1 MISKDHFL
9 AYRRL
14 GFGLILLLT
23 LSICIPGTVSAQ
35 APPPVPT
42 EYQDL
47 YTSLTNYL
55 NSFNATLNASWNG
68 APSPVVFS
76 STLVFADG
84 NAGSQLINPGYYN
97 GIVNQL
103 QALKAMGVQAVTV
116 PVEFPILYQPFFT
129 NPSDYQLYYNFYQQ
143 VAASARALG
152 MKVIVEN
159 NILLSGGLR
168 AGWNTA
174 PFYASLNWTQYQQ
187 ARAQCAVAVAQAMQ
201 PDYLVVVEEPD
212 TEASQTGQSQANT
225 VAGSDSLLS
234 TILTALQ
241 QSGVTGVKYGAG
253 VGTWMNGYDQ
263 YIQSYV
269 SMPVDFI
276 DFHVYPINNGFLTNS
291 LTVASIAASAG
302 KPVSMTEAWMWK
314 VRDSELNVLTPDQI
328 MSRNAYSFWAPLD
341 TAYMQ
346 TMENLAYYTNMAF
359 LTPEASYY
367 YWTYQDYNAVQ
378 NWTASQLWTQT
389 VQLTSQA
396 NQQALYTSTGMAYY
410 NFLVN
415 PPDTAPPSTPGNL
428 TGVSGSPTGAAL
440 SWNASTD
447 NVGVAGYYV
456 YRNGVNVATTASTI
470 YQDTGLTGA
479 TTYPYYVVAFDLGG
493 NVSPPSL
500 TVNVTTQDLTPPTAP
515 PSVTATATTTTQI
528 NVTWAAATDDL
539 AIGSYR
545 VFQGTSPSNL
555 VQIALTPATTFS
567 YTSYSLTPNT
577 TYYYA
582 VQAGDTSGNLSPMS
596 VIVSATTLALPS
608 TPGALAATASSTST
622 FQIILAWGAS
632 TSGMPLAGYQIFRGT
647 SSSNMAQIGTVATTS
662 YTDIGLSAGTQYF
675 YGVRAIDSGGNLS
688 PMSNTANATTLALP
702 SAPTAVSGT
711 ATVTQITLGW
721 LAGPAGLPI
730 GSYRVFRG
738 TSVSGMV
745 QIATVTKTSF
755 IDSGLTGNTTYYY
768 GVQEADTGGN
778 ISPMSPA
785 TPVTTLALPSTP
797 SNLVATASTTSTG
810 QIILT
815 WSASTSGLPLTGY
828 RIYRGSSPSNLSQL
842 ATVSPTSYTDIGL
855 TGGTQYCYGVQAID
869 TGGNVSGMSTTA
881 CATTLALPSAP
892 TSVTAK
898 ANSPSQVTVT
908 WIPGPSGLPVN
919 VYGVFRGTSPS
930 NLVQVASTKNTS
942 FTDNSLS
949 PSTYYYYAVQESDT
963 IGNISP
969 LSAPP
974 VSVLTL
980 GPPQPPV
987 SVTAVPTSTSKISVS
1002 WVAGAS
1008 TLPVTSY
1015 RIFRSTSP
1023 SGLTQIATR
1032 SASPYSDSSLTPST
1046 TYYYGVEEVDSSG
1059 AVSPM
1064 SQIVQVTTPA
1074 LPSPPTNVVATP
1086 TSTKQVSLTWVA
1098 GPSGLTVKSY
1108 KVFRGTTSTNLSQVG
1123 TATATT
1129 YTDKSLSP
1137 ATTYYYGVEEVDT
1150 AGDVSAMSQI
1160 AAAKTLAPPSAP
1172 VGVTVT
1178 ASSTKQMVVTWT
1190 AGSSGV
1196 PVANYQVF
1204 RGSSPSNLSQV
1215 TSTTKT
1221 SYTDNSVSPSTTYCY
1236 AVQETDTDGNVSPK
1250 SAAVCATSLALPSPP
1265 TNVTGTA
1272 VSKTQISLTWTTAQS
1287 GMSIRSYN
1295 VYRGSTASNLA
1306 QYKTAAA
1313 TATSFTDFSL
1323 TAGTTYYYAVQTVD
1337 TGGNQSALSNVV
1349 AVTTLN

>member
-23 LSICIPGTVSAQ
+23 LSICIPGTASAQ

-201 PDYLVVVEEPD
+201 PDYLVVLEEPD

-225 VAGSDSLLS
+225 IAGSDSLLS

-253 VGTWMNGYDQ
+253 VGTWMSGYDQ

-346 TMENLAYYTNMAF
+346 TMEKLAYYTNMAF

-378 NWTASQLWTQT
+378 NWTASQLWNQT
-389 VQLTSQA
+389 VQLTAQA
-396 NQQALYTSTGMAYY
+396 NLQAQYTSTGMAYY

-415 PPDTAPPSTPGNL
+415 PPDTAPPSTPGSL

-440 SWNASTD
+440 TWNASTD

-456 YRNGVNVATTASTI
+456 YRDGVKIATTATTMF
-470 YQDTGLTGA
+470 QDTGLTGA
-479 TTYPYYVVAFDLGG
+479 TTYSYYLVAFDLGG
-493 NVSPPSL
+493 NWSSPSL
-500 TVNVTTQDLTPPTAP
+500 TVNVTTQDLTPPSAP
-515 PSVTATATTTTQI
+515 PSVAATAATTTQI

-545 VFQGTSPSNL
+545 VFQGTSAANL
-555 VQIALTPATTFS
+555 VQIALAPATTFS
-567 YTSYSLTPNT
+567 YSNYSLTPNT
-577 TYYYA
+577 KYYYA
-582 VQAGDTSGNLSPMS
+582 VQAADTSGNLSPMS
-596 VIVSATTLALPS
+596 MIASATTLALPS
-608 TPGALAATASSTST
+608 TPGTLVASPSSTST
-622 FQIILAWGAS
+622 FQINLSWGAS
-632 TSGMPLAGYQIFRGT
+632 TSGMPLVGYQIFRGST
-647 SSSNMAQIGTVATTS
+647 SSNMVQIGTVATTT
-662 YTDIGLSAGTQYF
+662 YTDIGLSGGTQYF

-702 SAPTAVSGT
+702 SAPTGLSGT
-711 ATVTQITLGW
+711 VNGTTITLGW
-721 LAGPAGLPI
+721 TTGPSGLPI
-730 GSYRVFRG
+730 GTYRVFRG

-745 QIATVTKTSF
+745 QIATVTKNSF
-755 IDSGLTGNTTYYY
+755 IDSGLASSTTYYY
-768 GVQEADTGGN
+768 GVQEVDTIGN
-778 ISPMSPA
+778 ISPMSSPPISVSTMGPPQPPA
-785 TPVTTLALPSTP
+785 VSAVATSTTKVSVSWVAGPSTL
-797 SNLVATASTTSTG
+797 SIVS
-810 QIILT
+810 
-815 WSASTSGLPLTGY
+815 Y
-828 RIYRGSSPSNLSQL
+828 RI
-842 ATVSPTSYTDIGL
+842 
-855 TGGTQYCYGVQAID
+855 
-869 TGGNVSGMSTTA
+869 
-881 CATTLALPSAP
+881 
-892 TSVTAK
+892 
-898 ANSPSQVTVT
+898 
-908 WIPGPSGLPVN
+908 
-919 VYGVFRGTSPS
+919 FRGTSPS
-930 NLVQVASTKNTS
+930 NLVQ
-942 FTDNSLS
+942 
-949 PSTYYYYAVQESDT
+949 
-963 IGNISP
+963 IG
-969 LSAPP
+969 
-974 VSVLTL
+974 
-980 GPPQPPV
+980 
-987 SVTAVPTSTSKISVS
+987 
-1002 WVAGAS
+1002 
-1008 TLPVTSY
+1008 
-1015 RIFRSTSP
+1015 
-1023 SGLTQIATR
+1023 TR
-1032 SASPYSDSSLTPST
+1032 SASPYTDTGLLPLV

-1059 AVSPM
+1059 AVSAM
-1064 SQIVQVTTPA
+1064 SAIVPVTTLA
-1074 LPSPPTNVVATP
+1074 LPSAPIAVIGTATSTKQITLVWTPGLSGLAISSYRVFRGSTASNLTQVGTTTKPTYTDNNLTMGTTYYYGVEEVDSGGNVSPMSTPIPVTTLGPPQPPTNVVATP
-1086 TSTKQVSLTWVA
+1086 TSPKQINLTWVA
-1098 GPSGLTVKSY
+1098 GPSGMPVKSY
-1108 KVFRGTTSTNLSQVG
+1108 KVFRGTTQSNLSQVGTPLTTSYSDTTLSAGNTYYYGVEEVDTLGNVSAMSAIVPATTLGPPSPPVGVAAVPASTKQMSVSWSAGASNLSVSSYKVFRGTTPSNLSQVG

-1129 YTDKSLSP
+1129 YSDKSLSP
-1137 ATTYYYGVEEVDT
+1137 ATTYYYGVEEVDS
-1150 AGDVSAMSQI
+1150 AGNVSAMSQI
-1160 AAAKTLAPPSAP
+1160 ASGTTLPAPSAP
-1172 VGVTVT
+1172 AGVTAT
-1178 ASSTKQMVVTWT
+1178 ANSTKQIVVTWSP
-1190 AGSSGV
+1190 GLSGV
-1196 PVANYQVF
+1196 PVATYQVF
-1204 RGSSPSNLSQV
+1204 RGSSRSNLLQV

-1221 SYTDNSVSPSTTYCY
+1221 SYTDNTVSPSTTYCY
-1236 AVQETDTDGNVSPK
+1236 AVQETDSDGNVSPQ

-1265 TNVTGTA
+1265 TNLTGTA
-1272 VSKTQISLTWTTAQS
+1272 TSKTQINLTWTAAQT
-1287 GMSIRSYN
+1287 GMPIRSYN
-1295 VYRGSTASNLA
+1295 VYRGSTASNLV
-1306 QYKTAAA
+1306 QYKTAGA